1 VLIAWACAAVMLMLG
16 NWIAAKIGARGLI
29 AIERLMG
36 LFLVAMSVEMLLD
49 GIARYYATL
58 VR

>member
-1 VLIAWACAAVMLMLG
+1 VLLLG
-16 NWIAAKIGARGLI
+16 HWIAAKIGARGLI

-49 GIARYYATL
+49 GIGRYYVTL
-58 VR
+58 AR